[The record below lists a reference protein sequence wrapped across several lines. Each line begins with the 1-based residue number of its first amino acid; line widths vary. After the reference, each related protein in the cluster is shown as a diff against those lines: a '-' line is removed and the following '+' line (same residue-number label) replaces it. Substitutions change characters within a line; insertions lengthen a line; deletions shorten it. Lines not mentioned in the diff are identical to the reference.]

1 MAKRGK
7 SAHVAGDVMESIK
20 RWKAEPEFAQRFDAE
35 FDRLGLA
42 RRLREL
48 REARKL
54 TQQDLAKLTGVKQSG
69 IARIESGRFLPRLD
83 LVQKIA
89 AAVGMRV
96 DVRFKRAQHV
106 QPRSLVR

>member
-1 MAKRGK
+1 MARKGK
-7 SAHVAGDVMESIK
+7 AVHVGGDVLESIK
-20 RWKAEPEFAQRFDAE
+20 RWKREPEFARQFDAE
-35 FDRLGLA
+35 FDRLQLA

-48 REARKL
+48 REGRKL
-54 TQQDLAKLTGVKQSG
+54 TQAELAKLTGIKQSG

-96 DVRFKRAQHV
+96 DVRFKRLEHAHG
-106 QPRSLVR
+106 